1 LVMVRMRKQSGWVT
15 AALSG
20 LALAACG
27 SGVEGITAPPPIDMT
42 HLERPE
48 TPNTA
53 LAAPD
58 GFKPTPD
65 IVTPIYN
72 RRADDLY
79 AAVIEVA
86 RRQARTYL
94 LKRYDDRRQA
104 HFVARIAVF
113 GFPDLIA
120 VQVLEAGADRS
131 RLVIWSRSVYGYSD
145 FGVNRKRVARWLAA
159 IDGNSP

>member
-1 LVMVRMRKQSGWVT
+1 MEDVVRKRLGRLAA
-15 AALSG
+15 AALS

-27 SGVEGITAPPPIDMT
+27 SGVEGITAPPPIDMA

-58 GFKPTPD
+58 GFTPTPD
-65 IVTPIYN
+65 IITPVYN
-72 RRADDLY
+72 RPADDLY
-79 AAVIEVA
+79 AAVIEMA
-86 RRQARTYL
+86 KRQERTYL

-104 HFVARIAVF
+104 HFVARSTPL

-120 VQVLEAGADRS
+120 VQVLEDGPGRS

-159 IDGNSP
+159 VGGSGS